1 MEPEFRLAQCT
12 RVHFEMFHQS
22 EVVIFLLFRKDKE
35 TKCISVKISTTT
47 TKKNGSRFIV
57 KSMQIK
63 NICDVVE
70 LHKNPRNPFQKRI
83 VIP

>member
-1 MEPEFRLAQCT
+1 M
-12 RVHFEMFHQS
+12 HFCENFNNNN
-22 EVVIFLLFRKDKE
+22 K
-35 TKCISVKISTTT
+35 
-47 TKKNGSRFIV
+47 KKNGSRFIV